1 METLLAL
8 KLEYLVEFELCNW
21 VSIISWKK
29 SWKKFSA
36 FVFRSLAYKSLQP
49 QILGDEDVIFL
60 ILQRTMAIY
69 LFYYVYL
76 GRKSE
81 ARKNSFWQVALRRA
95 WAAAEKR
102 ELYLASNALSFFL
115 LLVIGGDFWTL
126 DKWQYL
132 TGVSCYNLFIQNFWQ
147 TIVRNSLR

>member
-49 QILGDEDVIFL
+49 QILGDDDVIFL

-81 ARKNSFWQVALRRA
+81 ASKNSFWQVALRRA
-95 WAAAEKR
+95 WAAAG
-102 ELYLASNALSFFL
+102 SFIWLPMHCHFSY
-115 LLVIGGDFWTL
+115 F
-126 DKWQYL
+126 
-132 TGVSCYNLFIQNFWQ
+132 
-147 TIVRNSLR
+147 